1 MLIPVRCYT
10 CGKVVGD
17 KWEHYNDL
25 LSQGKKEKEAFEML
39 GLKRYCCKRILM
51 GHVDVIDILMGYDL
65 TNKNLLQNIVNK
77 VEKESKEDEIN
88 LFSV

>member
-10 CGKVVGD
+10 CGKIIGD

-25 LSQGKKEKEAFEML
+25 LSQGKTQPQAFEIL
-39 GLKRYCCKRILM
+39 KLKRYCCKRIIM
-51 GHVDVIDILMGYDL
+51 GHVDVIDILMSYDV
-65 TNKNLLQNIVNK
+65 NMIKN
-77 VEKESKEDEIN
+77 ESMVYTLNEEFKNDDAS

>member
-25 LSQGKKEKEAFEML
+25 LSQGKKESEAFEII
-39 GLKRYCCKRILM
+39 GLKRYCCKRVLM

-77 VEKESKEDEIN
+77 VEAESKEDEIN